1 MRASGLRLDAF
12 REQVTLDNQRG
23 WYIPPVQHFT
33 FLHDVHTRWD
43 STFQMALRFKAL
55 KAPVNDVFRSNT
67 ELFRPLKKFELTAS
81 DWDRLDALI
90 TILQFPHDVQHVMA
104 KEKVPVLAGTIPS
117 FEIMM
122 SRWERLAS
130 RHADLKPIIDVGL
143 DYATKY
149 YKKMDDTE
157 AYVVAM

>member
-1 MRASGLRLDAF
+1 
-12 REQVTLDNQRG
+12 
-23 WYIPPVQHFT
+23 
-33 FLHDVHTRWD
+33 
-43 STFQMALRFKAL
+43 MALRFKAL

-157 AYVVAM
+157 AYVVAMFLHPGIRFQRIDKYWDSMYREQARAMVKRI